1 MPYWG
6 ILAMRSR
13 QQLSL
18 RRKHFARGATR
29 LSMSSAGGSTF
40 NSAFSSAGG
49 SVFANASRRAVK
61 PESIGVLN
69 DCRDIVVTR
78 IAAVLSKA
86 FDTIEEELF
95 ELAEKSLDRDTQ
107 NLYMDARSQAA
118 EKREMIEA
126 AFKKQ
131 FISFFER
138 KVSGEDAT
146 PKALLE
152 GFSAMPLS
160 LVGINEL
167 DEKLAIDDL
176 AKRLTNKC
184 DDELRP
190 LSQRMGFLLSD
201 PELTDNA
208 NPMSPDTIIKSL
220 QAACEQMTSGS
231 QTKLTV
237 MRMMERHISKDMA
250 SVYQDVNAHLV
261 SRKILPEIRPNY
273 RAVQQSSGRKSPST
287 ASDVAESEA
296 QRLSD
301 SAEGAPAND
310 LFAALQ
316 KLMSANAGSAGS
328 QGGTNAGDAGA
339 QLAALIGGQGGGG
352 SGGAVGGGGSGSGTP
367 LMSAEGLLAT
377 LSQLQQQITSNAAQS
392 AALANMRNFV
402 PGESSPADLNM
413 LHELKEQGVGARGS
427 QVDAMTFDIVA
438 MLFDYVFDD
447 KAIPDT
453 IKALIARLQIPVLK
467 VAIIDKSFFSK
478 KAHPAR
484 RLLDAL
490 AEASVCFAG
499 QASKDDPLY
508 QQMESVVDR
517 VHVEF
522 ETDIQLFTDV
532 LASFEAF
539 LKERETNAEAMIQQS
554 AEAVNEYEKSEL
566 ARVIAGDEIERRA
579 SLAELP
585 TSVAAM
591 LRGPWA
597 RVLEHAHLQD
607 GGCHERFQQAI
618 ECADDLIWSVTPK
631 QNVEERRRL
640 VTLLPSLLKRL
651 QTGLDVANIDA
662 AERTQFMSA
671 LVDCHTVAL
680 KAGFRVDGAPPAAKA
695 APVSTPFFEK
705 LIAETKA
712 RMDMVRNAS
721 RTGVSRIQVTEKGVE
736 LKEVAPR
743 VADAVVATSTAAL
756 SATGPESTMG
766 PTTDSAKKAFRFK
779 PDKVRVSSLKRG
791 TWVEFLQASGDKL
804 RAKLSWVSPLKGV
817 FLFTSPGVNEALSI
831 APEELK
837 RQLRHGEARVIE
849 ESSLI
854 DRAVD
859 RMVCSLST
867 PAKPG

>member
-1 MPYWG
+1 
-6 ILAMRSR
+6 
-13 QQLSL
+13 
-18 RRKHFARGATR
+18 
-29 LSMSSAGGSTF
+29 MSSTGGSTF
-40 NSAFSSAGG
+40 NNAFSSADG
-49 SVFANASRRAVK
+49 SVFTNASRRAVK

-69 DCRDIVVTR
+69 DCRDMVVNR

-126 AFKKQ
+126 TFKKQ
-131 FISFFER
+131 FLSFFEK
-138 KVSGEDAT
+138 KVAGESAITQAQFESFAT
-146 PKALLE
+146 
-152 GFSAMPLS
+152 MPLS

-184 DDELRP
+184 DEELRP
-190 LSQRMGFLLSD
+190 LSLRMGFLLSD

-273 RAVQQSSGRKSPST
+273 RAVQQSNSRKSPSA
-287 ASDVAESEA
+287 ASGVAESEV
-296 QRLSD
+296 RLSD
-301 SAEGAPAND
+301 STEGAPAND

-316 KLMSANAGSAGS
+316 KLMSANVGSAGSAGG
-328 QGGTNAGDAGA
+328 QAGTNAGA
-339 QLAALIGGQGGGG
+339 QLAALIGGQGGGAPG
-352 SGGAVGGGGSGSGTP
+352 SGGQGGAAGNGGNGAP

-377 LSQLQQQITSNAAQS
+377 LSQLQQQLASNVAQS

-539 LKERETNAEAMIQQS
+539 LKERETNAEVMIQQS

-579 SLAELP
+579 SIEALP
-585 TSVAAM
+585 ASVAAM

-640 VTLLPSLLKRL
+640 VALLPSLLKRL
-651 QTGLDVANIDA
+651 QTGLDVANIEA

-680 KAGFRVDGAPPAAKA
+680 KAGFRVDGASSPVKA

-721 RTGVSRIQVTEKGVE
+721 CNGVSRIQVTEKGVE

-743 VADAVVATSTAAL
+743 VADAVVATPTAGTAAL

-766 PTTDSAKKAFRFK
+766 PTTESAKKAFRFK

-791 TWVEFLQASGDKL
+791 TWVEFLQASGDKI

-837 RQLRHGEARVIE
+837 RQLRQGEARVIE

-859 RMVCSLST
+859 RMVSSLST
-867 PAKPG
+867 PAKSG